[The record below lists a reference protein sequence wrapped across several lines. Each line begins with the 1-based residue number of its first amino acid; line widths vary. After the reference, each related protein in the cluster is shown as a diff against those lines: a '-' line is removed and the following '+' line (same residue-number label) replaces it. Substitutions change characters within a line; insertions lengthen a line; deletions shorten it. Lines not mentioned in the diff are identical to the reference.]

1 MTAPPAAH
9 NASTGPWRPASPATD
24 EKRNPIMLQLFD
36 PAARSL
42 AAASFV
48 AALLVAGPAAA
59 LDRASPP
66 QMAQATPAA
75 PAQPATPATKPKK
88 AKMSRVDRVE
98 MRIKALHSELKITPA
113 QETAWNAVAQAM
125 REDAKA
131 MEQAIEQR
139 RQAKSM
145 TAVDDLKSYQAVADA
160 HAQGLQKLVPA
171 FQALY
176 DAMPPEQQKNADA
189 VFRQAHA
196 RHHRR
201 AKPKT
206 P

>member
-1 MTAPPAAH
+1 
-9 NASTGPWRPASPATD
+9 
-24 EKRNPIMLQLFD
+24 MLQLFD

-48 AALLVAGPAAA
+48 AALLFAGPAAA
-59 LDRASPP
+59 LDRAAPP
-66 QMAQATPAA
+66 QVAQATPAAPAA
-75 PAQPATPATKPKK
+75 PAQPATPAAKPKK

-113 QETAWNAVAQAM
+113 QETEWNAVAEAM
-125 REDAKA
+125 RDDAKA

-176 DAMPPEQQKNADA
+176 DAMPPDQQKNADA
-189 VFRQAHA
+189 VFRRAHA
-196 RHHRR
+196 RYHHR
-201 AKPKT
+201 AKPKK